1 MNPRYRLARGIRLR
15 CEAGAEPLLLV
26 PEGIVTLNVSAAAIL
41 ETLGEGKSVDEV
53 VAALHERF
61 DDSEASLAGDVRETL
76 EDFAA
81 AGFVE
86 R

>member
-1 MNPRYRLARGIRLR
+1 VNPRYRLARGIRLR

>member
-1 MNPRYRLARGIRLR
+1 MNPRYRLGIRLR

>member
-53 VAALHERF
+53 VAALQERF